1 AHPCKTSSCD
11 HLCIPAWSHTGVAVK
26 KCICATGYI
35 LFEDRCIIKTPDMFL
50 LYSDRFTRS
59 IRGKDLASGRD
70 VMVPLMLDEELR
82 IFDVD
87 VQTKSIIYYNRNHV
101 ISQVPIES
109 TGSAKELIQLV
120 FCDLPIVDWT
130 TRNLYFHS
138 FGSGYI
144 NVLDLANSTN
154 IKALFKTS
162 INEIETLI
170 ALDPTRGLIF
180 FTNPNPVLSRS
191 SIYRAYMDGTGYKT
205 FLKEKVFNPS
215 GLEVDI
221 KGGRLYWLEYKLAIL
236 QSVNLDGNDLRIEIG
251 KGLNNPYQLTI
262 GPDGT
267 LYFINVGNATVM
279 SYKRGEGSKVAYKAT
294 PAIGHIKIYDAN
306 KIGNRPKQCD
316 DCTGLCLRTVGG
328 AVTCACRDGF
338 QLAENMKDCVTDQ
351 NYIAPSACPKDS
363 FQCHNDTQC
372 IPNTYVCDGATNCAD
387 GSDESAEMGGPCGNI
402 TCGEHYMKCDNTT
415 CLPRYWI
422 CDGERDCRDGSDE
435 DPSGCAIDCPANEF
449 NVSTQFKC
457 KESKRC
463 IPKAWVCDHVPDCSD
478 ESDEFNCNP
487 SACDNVTDFTCKN
500 GECIAS
506 HFYCDSIKDCQD
518 GSDEIDCIQCNPE
531 TQIECYPRTECL
543 PSGLRC
549 DGKIDC
555 PDGTDE
561 QDCGRKHCE
570 SNEFTCSNFECIP
583 KMFVCDSDLDC
594 LDGSD
599 EVKCD
604 ASKMHNN
611 TDGQQKMNCMAPRKL
626 CDNDTKCISPAQMCD
641 NRQDCADGSDEPR
654 RCSAIAASRSEA
666 NGGKSLLSSCEYP
679 NRLCDN
685 GTKCITM
692 QQLCDATADCL
703 DESDEGMRCSEDLC
717 AHSFICSHECHNAP
731 DGVVCSCPP
740 YLHLQADRTHCLETH
755 PCEAWGVCSQKCIP
769 RGSRYKCT
777 CVDGYVL
784 QDDGFTCKSS
794 EMGRPFVTF
803 SNRHELRGVD
813 LHTFSQKSFISS
825 LKNTITLDFYHSNGT
840 DMLFW
845 TDVIDDK
852 IFRGTIVGGSLGNIE
867 VVVNAGL
874 STAEGLAVDWIGQNL
889 YWVESNLDQIEVA
902 KLNGSFRRTLVAGE
916 MESPRAIAV
925 DPRDGYLFWSDWDNS
940 APRIER
946 CSLAG
951 LDRQIVVQVDHFIKG
966 GWPNGL
972 TLDYVMRRIYWA
984 DARSDSIHTCD
995 YNGNDHHEVI
1005 SNQEFLSHPFA
1016 ISLFENYVYWTD
1028 WRTNSVM
1035 RANKWT
1041 GGDVMVIQRT
1051 LTQPFDIKIMHP
1063 SRQPPGKN
1071 PCGSDNGGCSHLCLI
1086 HLNGTYRCDCPHI
1099 SRSVD
1104 ENFLLISNFD
1114 EYFLLHL
1121 AH

>member
-415 CLPRYWI
+415 CLRETQHAQPEPTVLEIEFLARYWI

-487 SACDNVTDFTCKN
+487 SACDNVTDFTCKV
-500 GECIAS
+500 
-506 HFYCDSIKDCQD
+506 
-518 GSDEIDCIQCNPE
+518 
-531 TQIECYPRTECL
+531 
-543 PSGLRC
+543 
-549 DGKIDC
+549 
-555 PDGTDE
+555 
-561 QDCGRKHCE
+561 
-570 SNEFTCSNFECIP
+570 EFVW
-583 KMFVCDSDLDC
+583 KMCVS
-594 LDGSD
+594 
-599 EVKCD
+599 
-604 ASKMHNN
+604 MR
-611 TDGQQKMNCMAPRKL
+611 QK
-626 CDNDTKCISPAQMCD
+626 T
-641 NRQDCADGSDEPR
+641 
-654 RCSAIAASRSEA
+654 SAE
-666 NGGKSLLSSCEYP
+666 NSL
-679 NRLCDN
+679 
-685 GTKCITM
+685 
-692 QQLCDATADCL
+692 
-703 DESDEGMRCSEDLC
+703 
-717 AHSFICSHECHNAP
+717 
-731 DGVVCSCPP
+731 
-740 YLHLQADRTHCLETH
+740 
-755 PCEAWGVCSQKCIP
+755 
-769 RGSRYKCT
+769 
-777 CVDGYVL
+777 
-784 QDDGFTCKSS
+784 
-794 EMGRPFVTF
+794 
-803 SNRHELRGVD
+803 
-813 LHTFSQKSFISS
+813 
-825 LKNTITLDFYHSNGT
+825 
-840 DMLFW
+840 
-845 TDVIDDK
+845 
-852 IFRGTIVGGSLGNIE
+852 
-867 VVVNAGL
+867 
-874 STAEGLAVDWIGQNL
+874 
-889 YWVESNLDQIEVA
+889 
-902 KLNGSFRRTLVAGE
+902 
-916 MESPRAIAV
+916 
-925 DPRDGYLFWSDWDNS
+925 
-940 APRIER
+940 
-946 CSLAG
+946 
-951 LDRQIVVQVDHFIKG
+951 
-966 GWPNGL
+966 
-972 TLDYVMRRIYWA
+972 
-984 DARSDSIHTCD
+984 
-995 YNGNDHHEVI
+995 
-1005 SNQEFLSHPFA
+1005 
-1016 ISLFENYVYWTD
+1016 
-1028 WRTNSVM
+1028 
-1035 RANKWT
+1035 
-1041 GGDVMVIQRT
+1041 
-1051 LTQPFDIKIMHP
+1051 
-1063 SRQPPGKN
+1063 
-1071 PCGSDNGGCSHLCLI
+1071 
-1086 HLNGTYRCDCPHI
+1086 
-1099 SRSVD
+1099 
-1104 ENFLLISNFD
+1104 
-1114 EYFLLHL
+1114 
-1121 AH
+1121 